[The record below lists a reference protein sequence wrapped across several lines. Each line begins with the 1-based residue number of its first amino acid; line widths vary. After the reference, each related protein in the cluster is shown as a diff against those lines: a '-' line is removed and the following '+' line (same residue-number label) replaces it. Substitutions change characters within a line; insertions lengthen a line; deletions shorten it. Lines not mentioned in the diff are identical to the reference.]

1 MIAEKA
7 TTARQIIVTTADF
20 DRLHE
25 LVDSPKYRATHATLL
40 AALKEELAR
49 CKVVEQGG
57 VPKGVITM
65 HSRVRVRDKEED
77 EPQTFTLVYPKD
89 ADIMEEKLS
98 VLTPLGT
105 ALLGMKAGQVVTFD
119 APGGARKLKVE
130 RVLYQPEA
138 AGDLHL

>member
-20 DRLHE
+20 DRLQE

-40 AALKEELAR
+40 AALKEELER
-49 CKVVEQGG
+49 CKVVEVGG

-77 EPQTFTLVYPKD
+77 EPQTFTLVYPRE
-89 ADIMEEKLS
+89 ADIMEDKLS

-105 ALLGMKAGQVVTFD
+105 ALLGMKAGQVVKFD